1 MGGREAI
8 RAFVAAIA
16 GLLAMGAAQAGVLG
30 STVEAQGCAAAIGGS
45 VSGAVTVVCGIPPDR
60 FEALVKERTKPLEDL
75 TEAQRETIAT
85 IKKALDV
92 NEAQIRAAL
101 DTLGEKDIP
110 PERLAAKLVE
120 IAQQFKELRSAA
132 SPQPGDDAEIAAL
145 KSEVQQAIEA
155 GERGRAD
162 DLLARIQTK
171 QDAAQD
177 RLAVEGAATRAQR
190 GQVALAGLNF
200 TEAAKRFADA
210 ARTLPAGED
219 YAAQRVAY
227 LSSEASALYRQGDEF
242 GDNAALASA
251 IDRYRVILSG
261 RPRERAPLDWAGTQ
275 MDLGIALEALGE
287 RESGTGRL
295 EEAVAAFRE
304 ALKEI
309 TRARAPL
316 AWAKTQMDLGVAL
329 STLGE
334 RESGTARLE
343 QAVAAYREALKE
355 YTRDR
360 APLDWAATQLDL
372 ANALA
377 ALAERQKSSALME
390 EALACMRNAAEVYQ
404 QAGESYWLPIAQ
416 SRVTAMQAQL
426 DELKR

>member
-1 MGGREAI
+1 MGGRKAI
-8 RAFVAAIA
+8 RAFVVGIA
-16 GLLAMGAAQAGVLG
+16 SLLAMGAAQAGVLG

-45 VSGAVTVVCGIPPDR
+45 VSGAVTVICGIPPEK

-75 TEAQRETIAT
+75 TAAQRETIVT
-85 IKKALDV
+85 IKKELDV

-110 PERLAAKLVE
+110 SEQLAAKLVE

-177 RLAVEGAATRAQR
+177 RLAVERAATRAQR

-200 TEAAKRFADA
+200 MEAAKRFADA
-210 ARTLPAGED
+210 ARTLPASDD
-219 YAAQRVAY
+219 YAAQRATY
-227 LSSEASALYRQGDEF
+227 LNSEASALFRQGDEF
-242 GDNAALASA
+242 GDNTALVSA
-251 IDRYRVILSG
+251 IDRYRIILSG
-261 RPRERAPLDWAGTQ
+261 TPRERVPLEWAGTQ
-275 MDLGIALEALGE
+275 MNLGVALFRLGE

-295 EEAVAAFRE
+295 EEAVAA
-304 ALKEI
+304 
-309 TRARAPL
+309 
-316 AWAKTQMDLGVAL
+316 
-329 STLGE
+329 
-334 RESGTARLE
+334 
-343 QAVAAYREALKE
+343 YREALKE
-355 YTRDR
+355 NTRER
-360 APLDWAATQLDL
+360 VPLEWAYAKHGL
-372 ANALA
+372 ANVLA

-390 EALACMRNAAEVYQ
+390 EALACMRGAAEAYQ
-404 QAGESYWLPIAQ
+404 QAGESYWLPIAL
-416 SRVTAMQAQL
+416 SRVTAMQAEL
-426 DELKR
+426 DELKRLAGGRLKGGAGLR